1 MTEERKHTDKSPSRE
16 ARAASVTEH
25 LRAAREELLSATPEP
40 LPEQS
45 LSLKPLFIGIG
56 VIILGAAIWMLSSGG
71 GAPVAT
77 QEPEPAPQ
85 AVVEQERA
93 SLALEAAREARERV
107 RAAEEAARQ
116 ARERRAALEAEQAA
130 QRAREEEQ
138 ARREAQ
144 EQAAALAA
152 ERETAQREVLEA
164 RQAQARREAE
174 ERAARA
180 EKQRQAALAAQR
192 EQEAEAARAA
202 EVARQAEIQR
212 EAEAQAALEREAME
226 REAMAPVVEE
236 TPAVEPAPVPVVE
249 AAPAQ
254 VEPRDPVA
262 ALRQA
267 RPGETRADAAV
278 EESDAEFSADPCK
291 GPSARFLSTCR

>member
-1 MTEERKHTDKSPSRE
+1 MTEERKHTDKAPSRE

-56 VIILGAAIWMLSSGG
+56 VIIVGAAIWMLSSGG

-77 QEPEPAPQ
+77 QEPEPA
-85 AVVEQERA
+85 ARAMEKQERA

-152 ERETAQREVLEA
+152 ERETAQREALEA

-180 EKQRQAALAAQR
+180 ERQRQAALAAQR
-192 EQEAEAARAA
+192 QQEAEAARAA
-202 EVARQAEIQR
+202 EVARQAEMQR
-212 EAEAQAALEREAME
+212 EAEARAALE

-236 TPAVEPAPVPVVE
+236 TPVVE
-249 AAPAQ
+249 AAPAPV
-254 VEPRDPVA
+254 VETAPAQGDTQDPVA
-262 ALRQA
+262 AFRQA
-267 RPGETRADAAV
+267 RPGETRAGAV
-278 EESDAEFSADPCK
+278 AEETDSEFSADPCK